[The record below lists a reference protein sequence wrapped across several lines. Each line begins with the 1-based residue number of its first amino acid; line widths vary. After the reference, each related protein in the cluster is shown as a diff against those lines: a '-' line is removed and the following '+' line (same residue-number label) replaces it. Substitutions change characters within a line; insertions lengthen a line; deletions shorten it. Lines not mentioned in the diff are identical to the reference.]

1 MKANVFS
8 IYSYSYHSRYKNR
21 VNAKNCIGKTD
32 VLTDFT
38 RANDCIF

>member
-8 IYSYSYHSRYKNR
+8 IYSYSYHSRYKIELMQKLHR
-21 VNAKNCIGKTD
+21 KTD